1 MTIYNIYIMDGVIRP
16 STPPGRVSQ
25 REKGVYCMALW
36 IIVIILAV
44 VFAPILLGTAATL
57 LVVAIPVVLLIF
69 ITAIAAE
76 PSRHA
81 SHALPRHL

>member
-1 MTIYNIYIMDGVIRP
+1 MDGVIRP

-57 LVVAIPVVLLIF
+57 LMVAIPIVLLVFGLVIF
-69 ITAIAAE
+69 VSLFQQAAAAVTN
-76 PSRHA
+76 PAKCHDT
-81 SHALPRHL
+81 